1 VAEHTNRAHL
11 RTLIDQ
17 GTTLLIIVAA
27 ALAILIVL
35 PLLSLF
41 REAFTD
47 IDGRLTLEN
56 FSAALSDARN
66 QVAIWNTIGLSLVVA
81 TLSLAFGA
89 LFSFGL
95 SRTAMPLKRT
105 LRGVALIS
113 IMSPSFLTAFA
124 YVLLLGPNSGLVN
137 ELLRLLL
144 GLTSTV
150 GPFNIYTAAGFVMLS
165 VPQGIGICILQ
176 LTPALASIDSSVEE
190 ASRIAGAGPIATMF
204 GITFRLISPALLS
217 GFILTFTLT
226 LATYGTPQVLGINV
240 LSIAIRKSLLI
251 VDDLKEAAVLSVVAT
266 VIAIA
271 AVVIYRSAITAQKR
285 YETVGHRGAHSNVF
299 EIGRWKHVLTAMIV
313 AYASLACIVPYG
325 ALVYASLLRATSVGL
340 TYDNLTLAHYYS
352 LITDDFT
359 RNALVNSI
367 ILSATSAVGVIILGI
382 LAGYILV
389 RTRSRWRALLDY
401 VAILPL
407 GLAGTAFGIAVL
419 VTYLNPPLQSLG
431 LPGTLTILWLAY
443 VAHYISF
450 GVRGVQTALVQISTE
465 LTEAARMC
473 GSSRMQALRDIDLPL
488 MWGAVI
494 STSLLVVV
502 LCFPE
507 LSMSIMLRSVDTQVV
522 ATALLGRWEGQGG
535 LQSASA
541 MAVLMFA
548 MIAMVLGV
556 IHSAMARR
564 AKSEHRQDG
573 IPKTTAS
580 RQKANQ

>member
-1 VAEHTNRAHL
+1 M
-11 RTLIDQ
+11 
-17 GTTLLIIVAA
+17 LLAIVAA
-27 ALAILIVL
+27 ALTILIVL
-35 PLLSLF
+35 PLISLF

-47 IDGRLTLEN
+47 IDGHFTLEN
-56 FSAALSDARN
+56 FPAALSDTRN
-66 QVAIWNTIGLSLVVA
+66 QAAIWNTIGLSLIVA

-95 SRTAMPLKRT
+95 SRTAMPLKGT
-105 LRGVALIS
+105 LRAIGLIS

-144 GLTSTV
+144 GLTTTV
-150 GPFNIYTAAGFVMLS
+150 GPLNIYTAAGFVLLS

-176 LTPALASIDSSVEE
+176 LSPALASINSSVEE
-190 ASRIAGAGPIATMF
+190 ASRIAGAGPLATMF
-204 GITFRLISPALLS
+204 GVTFRLISPALLS

-240 LSIAIRKSLLI
+240 LSIAIRRSLLI
-251 VDDLKEAAVLSVVAT
+251 VDDMKEAAVLSVIAT
-266 VIAIA
+266 VIAIV

-299 EIGRWKHVLTAMIV
+299 EIGRWKHVLTVMVVI
-313 AYASLACIVPYG
+313 YGLLACVVPYG
-325 ALVYASLLRATSVGL
+325 ALIYASLLRATSLGL
-340 TYDNLTLAHYYS
+340 TYDNLTLTHYYG
-352 LITDDFT
+352 LIADDFT

-367 ILSATSAVGVIILGI
+367 ILSITSALGVITLGI

-389 RTRSRWRALLDY
+389 RTKSQWRAILDY
-401 VAILPL
+401 ISILPL

-419 VTYLNPPLQSLG
+419 VTYLNPPLQFLG

-450 GVRGVQTALVQISTE
+450 GVRGVQTALVQISAE

-473 GSSRMQALRDIDLPL
+473 GSSRLQTLRDIDVPL
-488 MWGAVI
+488 MSGAVI
-494 STSLLVVV
+494 STSLLIVV

-535 LQSASA
+535 LQSAAA

-548 MIAMVLGV
+548 MIATVLGV
-556 IHSAMARR
+556 IHSAIARR
-564 AKSEHRQDG
+564 SRAERQPDD
-573 IPKTTAS
+573 TAP
-580 RQKANQ
+580 REKAYQ